1 MVWRFYPM
9 GALLVMFALFG
20 LALFTG
26 HIPMSAGMLVM
37 AAAYSTINP
46 LFAVTAGIPG
56 LLIEH
61 PGNLLP
67 PPLLIGLL
75 PLSYL
80 YFGDIGAGH
89 LFLTFWG
96 VLIPGITTNFFRQIF
111 EVVRGNRELPPQWAK
126 NSKKDGPAF
135 LIK

>member
-1 MVWRFYPM
+1 
-9 GALLVMFALFG
+9 
-20 LALFTG
+20 
-26 HIPMSAGMLVM
+26 MSAGMLVM

-46 LFAVTAGIPG
+46 LFAVTAGIAG

-67 PPLLIGLL
+67 TLLIGLV

-80 YFGDIGAGH
+80 YFGDLGGGH

-96 VLIPGITTNFFRQIF
+96 VLIPGITTNFFRQVF
-111 EVVRGNRELPPQWAK
+111 EVARGNRELPPQWARD
-126 NSKKDGPAF
+126 SKKGGPPF